1 MHKNELA
8 QSRTKS
14 SHMKLLVSHPTGNAN
29 LREVIR
35 AFDEAGI
42 LAEFETC
49 IAADANSKMLKW
61 LPASVR
67 SEFLRREFPVDTS
80 KIKTYAF
87 RELLRLGLS
96 RIGLTHFTQHETG
109 AFSVDS
115 VYRSFDK
122 AVSNRLRSLANSTGV
137 QAVYAY
143 EDGALHTF
151 ETAKSLELPCYYD
164 LPIGYWRSARKLLGV
179 AADKSP
185 EWAPTLSGFRDSK
198 EKLKRKDD
206 ELAMADHIFVASS
219 FTRKSLELYPGT
231 LPPISVVPYGFP
243 PVGEGREY
251 IPLENR
257 PLKMLFVGGL
267 SQRKGI
273 ANVLEAAE
281 IMGDRVEL
289 TIIGRKPQLPCEP
302 LERGLAKCRYI
313 PSLSHTEVL
322 AQMRTADVL
331 VFPSLFEGFGLV
343 ITESMSQGTPVITT
357 DRTCGPEFIKH
368 NENGWF
374 VNADDTDALVVQ
386 LDDILS
392 APERLSEVG
401 RKARNTALEKPWTSY
416 GRELVEKIEHVH
428 TNRSL
433 S

>member
-1 MHKNELA
+1 MRKNEFVHNRAKLS
-8 QSRTKS
+8 Q
-14 SHMKLLVSHPTGNAN
+14 MKLLVSHPTGNAN

-35 AFDEAGI
+35 AFDESGI

-49 IAADANSKMLKW
+49 IASDRNSKLLKL

-67 SEFLRREFPVDTS
+67 NEFLRREFPVDTS

-96 RIGLTHFTQHETG
+96 RFGLTHFTRHEAG

-122 AVSNRLRSLANSTGV
+122 AVSNRLRSLAKLKDV

-151 ETAKSLELPCYYD
+151 EAAKSLELPCYYD
-164 LPIGYWRSARKLLGV
+164 LPIGYWRSARELLGV
-179 AADKSP
+179 AGEKSP
-185 EWAPTLSGFRDSK
+185 EWASTLSGFRDSA
-198 EKLKRKDD
+198 EKLKRKDT

-219 FTRKSLELYPGT
+219 FTRKSLELYPGN

-243 PVGEGREY
+243 PVCEKREY
-251 IPLENR
+251 TPLENR

-281 IMGDRVEL
+281 MMGDRVEL
-289 TIIGRKPQLPCEP
+289 TIVGRKPQLPCEP

-313 PSLSHTEVL
+313 PSLSHAEVL
-322 AQMRTADVL
+322 AQMRAADVL

-357 DRTCGPEFIKH
+357 NRTCGPEFIEH
-368 NENGWF
+368 NENGWI
-374 VNADDTDALVVQ
+374 VKADDTRGLTAQ
-386 LDDILS
+386 LDDILANS
-392 APERLSEVG
+392 ERIPEVG
-401 RKARNTALEKPWTSY
+401 ERARKTAMERPWSAY
-416 GRELVEKIEHVH
+416 GRDLVEKIEHVH
-428 TNRSL
+428 TNMLL